1 MGRRTKIEKHGLADK
16 VIKLRNNGKTYND
29 IVITLKE
36 EDDFEISNMAVKRF
50 LDKHEEKVNEMAVEV
65 IREDKRRVMKS
76 VNHSYD
82 IIQSQLDVSQRVL
95 NKLDGIESISETV
108 EKVSQTAIK
117 IMMDMGVKISPEEFA
132 YNIEKAISQNIKDYT
147 MLTREVRE
155 NNKFLADLQ
164 TKIYDFQLIQEFISI
179 FVSEFDKYDPVTTQK
194 VLREISNNPRMR
206 WIAEEQ
212 NRIRGD
218 R

>member
-50 LDKHEEKVNEMAVEV
+50 LDKHEEKVSEMAVEV

-82 IIQSQLDVSQRVL
+82 IIQTQLDVSNRVL
-95 NKLDGIESISETV
+95 DKLDSVESISDTV
-108 EKVSQTAIK
+108 EEVSQTAIK
-117 IMMDMGVKISPEEFA
+117 IMRDMGVKITPEEFA
-132 YNIEKAISQNIKDYT
+132 YNIDKAISRNIKDYT

-155 NNKFLADLQ
+155 NNKFLADLKS
-164 TKIYDFQLIQEFISI
+164 KIYDFQLIQDFITI
-179 FVSEFDKYDPVTTQK
+179 FISEFDKHDPVTTQK
-194 VLREISNNPRMR
+194 VLKEISNNPRMK

-212 NRIRGD
+212 RRIRGD